1 MKISGNSLIHIL
13 FQSTNINTNDIFY
26 RLEIERVLPQLKIV
40 VKSDNRDWRAH
51 LEQIKTLRSNIE
63 TVSN

>member
-1 MKISGNSLIHIL
+1 MKISGNLLVHISFNQQIL
-13 FQSTNINTNDIFY
+13 TLTIFFY